1 MTAFAQTERDQ
12 LCDEFLVVGPDA
24 PTLCEG
30 WTTSH
35 LATHL
40 VVRDGRPDLIVGPML
55 PIVGSYAKNA
65 VRAIRKQPWPDLVE
79 AVRTGPPIY
88 SPTALGPIDELVNL
102 IEFFIHHED
111 VRRAAPQWEPRELPR
126 AEEQAIWTAL
136 TRASRLMFRR
146 SRVGVELISPYGRNR
161 ARPVTPQGDVALDG
175 LPSELVLAAY
185 GRRAHA
191 RIEEVGSN
199 DAISA
204 LWASKLGLA

>member
-161 ARPVTPQGDVALDG
+161 AKPVTPQGDVALDG

-191 RIEEVGSN
+191 RIEEVGSA